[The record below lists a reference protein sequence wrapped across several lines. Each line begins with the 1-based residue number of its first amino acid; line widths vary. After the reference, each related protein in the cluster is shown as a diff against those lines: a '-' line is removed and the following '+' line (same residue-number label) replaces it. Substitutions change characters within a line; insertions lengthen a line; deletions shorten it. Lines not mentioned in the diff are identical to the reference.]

1 MDRSIL
7 FPRARTT
14 IIRRG
19 RNERK
24 KKRRRRKDFGNSLE
38 ARSRGL
44 NARRERGSSFRL
56 FKLWIG
62 SVENLIRKVFIE
74 KCNPVSAS
82 ILPFRVAATRISLAG
97 GKRRKGVEFPSGKQ
111 ISKTYLPQN
120 RVLIIN
126 VRCSSRVW
134 KEEVWGS
141 LYSKRITRFLRV
153 YNLGERSR

>member
-24 KKRRRRKDFGNSLE
+24 TKRKKRRKDFGNSLE

-56 FKLWIG
+56 FKL
-62 SVENLIRKVFIE
+62 
-74 KCNPVSAS
+74 
-82 ILPFRVAATRISLAG
+82 
-97 GKRRKGVEFPSGKQ
+97 
-111 ISKTYLPQN
+111 
-120 RVLIIN
+120 
-126 VRCSSRVW
+126 
-134 KEEVWGS
+134 
-141 LYSKRITRFLRV
+141 
-153 YNLGERSR
+153 